1 MPADLSSASDLQ
13 LHERMCARTNDG
25 WSLAIWLIIPIA
37 TVSVAIA
44 FGESAALAALAGSIG
59 VSILLVRSSKRLRR
73 IREAELAERE
83 YRRRYR
89 LYELTDYEA
98 EVLAALEKPGAPD
111 AVLLFS
117 GKGMPQGMH
126 HFLRIDLGEHPR
138 LQIRRAPMPLDWMH
152 AEAPGAQL
160 FRYDAPL
167 SDEDVSRVKHLLTT
181 LTAELLV
188 PPNRFVTDGFPCE
201 AGVFRRGA
209 TPIWTN
215 LNMANLPQELRQHPS
230 ARLLRLFL
238 ELEAEVS

>member
-1 MPADLSSASDLQ
+1 MPDDLSSASDLQ
-13 LHERMCARTNDG
+13 LLERMRARTNDG
-25 WSLAIWLIIPIA
+25 WSLGVWLIVPVA

-44 FGESAALAALAGSIG
+44 FGESAALAALLGSIG
-59 VSILLVRSSKRLRR
+59 VSVVLLRLRKQLPR

-89 LYELTDYEA
+89 LYELSDYEA
-98 EVLAALEKPGAPD
+98 EAVASLEKPGAPD
-111 AVLLFS
+111 TVLLFS
-117 GKGMPQGMH
+117 GMGLPHGVH
-126 HFLRIDLGEHPR
+126 HFVRVDLGENPR
-138 LQIRRAPMPLDWMH
+138 LQVRRAPMPLDWMQSEDP
-152 AEAPGAQL
+152 AAQL

-167 SDEDVSRVKHLLTT
+167 SDENVSRVKHLLAT

-188 PPNRFVTDGFPCE
+188 PPNRFGIDGFPCE

-215 LNMANLPQELRQHPS
+215 LNMASLPPELYQHPS

-238 ELEAEVS
+238 ELEAEVM